1 MYSIYMLKA
10 QTLLALQDI
19 RCLLPTHVSYG
30 YVNNVG
36 AACVRF
42 LTFVFSFISPTGA
55 AGSEQDR
62 YHGRGKETLS
72 NTVYDFC

>member
-1 MYSIYMLKA
+1 M
-10 QTLLALQDI
+10 
-19 RCLLPTHVSYG
+19 HVSYG
-30 YVNNVG
+30 YVNNAG
-36 AACVRF
+36 AARVQF

-55 AGSEQDR
+55 AGSEQDK